1 MMGLVILYFI
11 FVSVIKTDTAY
22 ENLSREELLSVL
34 SESNVMILK
43 LKHELDQ
50 MKRLVFGSRHE
61 RFVSSVPQQQLA
73 LGLDVP
79 APVEPQVVSTQTIQY
94 TRTKV
99 QPAKKNDNGGR
110 MKLPADLPRE
120 QIIIEP
126 DEDVT
131 GMKRIGQE
139 ETEELEYTPGHFFVR
154 QIIRPKYA
162 RIQEEEGKPN
172 IVIGNLPV
180 RIIEKGIAGPGLL
193 AQVTIDK
200 YVDHL
205 PLFRQTERFKRAGIN
220 IPISTMSDWV
230 AKGCQELE
238 VLYEVHKDLV
248 LSSGYLEGDETT
260 IKVLD
265 KDKKG
270 KTHLGYYWVYRAPL
284 ENMVLFDYR
293 PGRGGAGPKELLKD
307 FKGYLQTDGYDV
319 YDYFGNQQGI
329 TLVGCMAHAR
339 RKFNDALDNDREHAG
354 HVLTR
359 MQKLY
364 ATERRAKEED
374 LTHEQRYELRQQE
387 AVPVLKELEQWM
399 KEQYGGKRALP
410 ESNIGKAI
418 AYSLRR
424 WEKLCLYTT
433 DGKLQ
438 IDNNLVEN
446 AIRPVAIGRKNYLFA
461 GSHQA
466 AQRAAMLY
474 SLLGTCK
481 INNVNPYDWL
491 RDVFEKIPTHHISK
505 IEELL
510 PHNWARH
517 SSTS

>member
-1 MMGLVILYFI
+1 
-11 FVSVIKTDTAY
+11 
-22 ENLSREELLSVL
+22 
-34 SESNVMILK
+34 
-43 LKHELDQ
+43 
-50 MKRLVFGSRHE
+50 
-61 RFVSSVPQQQLA
+61 
-73 LGLDVP
+73 
-79 APVEPQVVSTQTIQY
+79 
-94 TRTKV
+94 
-99 QPAKKNDNGGR
+99 
-110 MKLPADLPRE
+110 
-120 QIIIEP
+120 
-126 DEDVT
+126 EDVT

-162 RIQEEEGKPN
+162 RLQEEECKSN
-172 IVIGNLPV
+172 IVIGNLPA

-230 AKGCQELE
+230 ARGCRELE
-238 VLYEVHKDLV
+238 VLYEVHKELV

-293 PGRGGAGPKELLKD
+293 PGRGGTGPKELLKD

-339 RKFNDALDNDREHAG
+339 RKFNDALANDRERAG
-354 HVLTR
+354 HVLTE

-364 ATERRAKEED
+364 ATERQAKEEN
-374 LTHEQRYELRQQE
+374 LTHEQRYALRQQE
-387 AVPVLKELEQWM
+387 SVPILKELEQWM
-399 KEQYGGKRALP
+399 KEQYGGKSALP
-410 ESNIGKAI
+410 ESRIGKAI

-433 DGKLQ
+433 DG
-438 IDNNLVEN
+438 
-446 AIRPVAIGRKNYLFA
+446 
-461 GSHQA
+461 
-466 AQRAAMLY
+466 
-474 SLLGTCK
+474 
-481 INNVNPYDWL
+481 
-491 RDVFEKIPTHHISK
+491 
-505 IEELL
+505 
-510 PHNWARH
+510 
-517 SSTS
+517 